1 MSGESAPNSLDL
13 ANLRI
18 ARPQE
23 KARRARNPW
32 IPVLTGIAVLAAGAA
47 YVAHRIEAGRL
58 PVVQTASVET
68 TGGGQPGV
76 ILTASGYVI
85 TSHKYITIGTK
96 ILGQIVAE
104 PIEEGQHIRKGD
116 ILARIDDRDYQ
127 AQLRQAIAMREV
139 AAANLRLGQSKADRA
154 RNLIRT
160 GTISKDEYET
170 TLNAAEVAQATLQS
184 DAAAVDYAEFM
195 VNQCVI
201 RSPINGVVLRKYRE
215 VGDTVNYGGALQ
227 AGGGATDIAQLAD
240 TDDMRTE
247 MDINETDISKLA
259 LGTPASVVLDA
270 YPDKKFDAAL
280 VKVYP
285 AADRQKGTV
294 KVEVRI
300 TQPDLGVIKP
310 EMGAKVS
317 FLQNRPAVDNVP
329 AMIVPKSAV
338 KTATAGAY
346 VWVVRDGMAHRV
358 PVVLGRATETGMEV
372 SQGLVDGDQVVIASS
387 ADLSDG
393 ERVAPATSDAQATH

>member
-1 MSGESAPNSLDL
+1 VSGENAQSRLDL

-18 ARPQE
+18 DRPQE
-23 KARRARNPW
+23 QARRARNPW
-32 IPVLTGIAVLAAGAA
+32 LPALIGVSLFAAGAG
-47 YVAHRIEAGRL
+47 YIAHRIATARL
-58 PVVQTASVET
+58 PVVQTAMVTASGGSQPSVL
-68 TGGGQPGV
+68 
-76 ILTASGYVI
+76 LTASGYII

-127 AQLRQAIAMREV
+127 AQLRQAIAMHEV
-139 AAANLRLGQSKADRA
+139 ADANLRLDQAKADRA
-154 RNLIRT
+154 RNLIRS

-170 TLNAAEVAQATLQS
+170 TLSAAEVAEATLKS
-184 DAAAVDYAEFM
+184 TAAAVDYAEFM

-240 TDDMRTE
+240 TDDMRAE
-247 MDINETDISKLA
+247 MDINETDIAKVA
-259 LGTPASVVLDA
+259 FGTPANVVLDA
-270 YPDKKFDAAL
+270 YPDRKFDAAL

-300 TQPDLGVIKP
+300 TQPDLSVIKP

-317 FLQNRPAVDNVP
+317 FLDGRPALEGVRV
-329 AMIVPKSAV
+329 ITVPKSAV
-338 KTATAGAY
+338 RAATGGAY
-346 VWVVRDGMAHRV
+346 VWVVRDGSVHRTAV
-358 PVVLGRATETGMEV
+358 ALGRATETGMEV
-372 SQGLVDGDQVVIASS
+372 NQGLRDGDQVVITSS

-393 ERVAPATSDAQATH
+393 ERVAVGGAPGE